1 MIKPLLLSVA
11 LATASVLPAQTQ
23 FLPGVVT
30 RPDSGEAFGTFTPDG
45 RVFIYTKHQGN
56 FARHRIMMTRQDSGR
71 WSPPV
76 TLPFSGQYNDRE
88 PKLSPDGRR
97 LYFSSNRPRNPGDAE
112 QRRDL
117 DLWMV
122 DRQPDG
128 SWGTPVRLQGVNTD
142 APEFCPVVT
151 ANGTLYFILRGESIK
166 GVMRARPIDL
176 ASGRFAAPEKLP
188 PEVSEGFET
197 NVYVTPDESL
207 MLVSRDGAP
216 DSFGGDDL
224 YASRRVNG
232 AWQTMRH
239 LEEPIN
245 SKEYEYGPLVSPNG
259 AWLYFTSH
267 RTGNGDIYRV
277 SIGELER
284 ADVRRAAFDYLEG
297 FYEGDTA
304 KLVRA
309 FRPDMY
315 KYGFFKDST
324 GRYSGSQ
331 MTFDAAIAY
340 AKRVKASNRA
350 PSPNWPKQVE
360 VYEVL
365 DQTASA
371 KVTAWWG
378 TDYLLLGKYDGRWQI
393 SHVLWQGPL
402 PR

>member
-1 MIKPLLLSVA
+1 MITRLLLSAA
-11 LATASVLPAQTQ
+11 LATTSSLSAQTP
-23 FLPGVVT
+23 LMPGVVS
-30 RPDSGEAFGTFTPDG
+30 RPDSGDAFGTFSPDG
-45 RVFIYTKHQGN
+45 RVFIFTRHQN
-56 FARHRIMMTRQDSGR
+56 FARHRIMMTRLDSGR
-71 WSPPV
+71 WSPAV

-97 LYFSSNRPRNPGDAE
+97 LYFSSNRPRNPGEAA
-112 QRRDL
+112 RGRDL

-122 DRQPDG
+122 DRQADG
-128 SWGTPVRLQGVNTD
+128 TWGAPARLQGVNTD
-142 APEFCPVVT
+142 EPEFSPVVA
-151 ANGTLYFILRGESIK
+151 ANGTLYFVVYGASVK
-166 GVMRARPIDL
+166 GVMRARPLDL
-176 ASGRFAAPEKLP
+176 AAGRYSAPEKLP
-188 PEVSEGFET
+188 PEVSIGLET

-207 MLVSRDGAP
+207 MIVSRDDAP

-232 AWQTMRH
+232 AWQTMKH
-239 LEEPIN
+239 LEAPIN
-245 SKEYEYGPLVSPNG
+245 SKEYDYGPLVSPNG
-259 AWLYFTSH
+259 AWLLFTSH

-284 ADVRRAAFDYLEG
+284 ADVRRAAMDYLDG

-315 KYGFFKDST
+315 KYGFSRDST
-324 GRYSGSQ
+324 GRYQGSR
-331 MTFDAAIAY
+331 MTFAEAIAY
-340 AKRVKASNRA
+340 AKRVKERNRP
-350 PSPNWPKQVE
+350 PSPSWPKEVE
-360 VYEVL
+360 IYEVL

-378 TDYLLLGKYDGRWQI
+378 TDYLLLGKVDGRWQI

-402 PR
+402 AR